1 MLDIGAIEGLLGN
14 INASIDQIRQL
25 VLSENAGPGP
35 GPGPSEGGGG
45 DSGPRGF
52 QPGEVATI
60 SGVLRSSGAY
70 DHVGNPDAFL
80 GNFLGVVQAA
90 PQPTG
95 PADLRA
101 FFDAALVAYSDS
113 DGDGVANLPPFS
125 DEVVNAAW
133 DAFVSAF
140 SNTPSAAE

>member
-1 MLDIGAIEGLLGN
+1 MLDIGAIEGILGN

-25 VLSENAGPGP
+25 ILSGNTGPGP
-35 GPGPSEGGGG
+35 TEGGGG

-52 QPGEVATI
+52 QPGEVAVI

-70 DHVGNPDAFL
+70 AHVGNPDAFL

-95 PADLRA
+95 PADIRA
-101 FFDAALVAYSDS
+101 FLDAALVAYSDS

-125 DEVVNAAW
+125 DDVVNAAW
-133 DAFVSAF
+133 DAFVQAF
-140 SNTPSAAE
+140 SNAPTPSA

>member
-1 MLDIGAIEGLLGN
+1 MLDVGAIEGIISN
-14 INASIDQIRQL
+14 INASLDQIRQM
-25 VLSENAGPGP
+25 VLAGGNPGP

-45 DSGPRGF
+45 DSGPHGF
-52 QPGEVATI
+52 QPGEVAVI

-70 DHVGNPDAFL
+70 AHVGNPDAFL

-95 PADLRA
+95 PADIRA
-101 FFDAALVAYSDS
+101 FLDAALVAYSDS

-125 DEVVNAAW
+125 DDVVNAAW
-133 DAFVSAF
+133 GAFVQAF
-140 SNTPSAAE
+140 SNAPTPSA